1 MGRFIDTLRTEFR
14 KEFGKQARPHIK
26 TALVNTLDR
35 QRFVA
40 SDEEVD
46 IMVED
51 FIEYFRAS
59 VKADKK

>member
-1 MGRFIDTLRTEFR
+1 MGKFIDTLKAELLA
-14 KEFGKQARPHIK
+14 EFGKQARPHIK
-26 TALVNTLDR
+26 TALADSLAR
-35 QRFVA
+35 LRFSV
-40 SDEEVD
+40 SDEELD